1 MKQKQEPK
9 RAQNQARRER
19 EDGNAK
25 AFRARRA
32 AKTTSYRTIRAAY
45 RAGVEV

>member
-1 MKQKQEPK
+1 MKKHEQ
-9 RAQNQARRER
+9 RRVQNQARRER
-19 EDGNAK
+19 EDGDAK

-32 AKTTSYRTIRAAY
+32 AKATSYRTSRAAL